1 MSRRKGF
8 TLIELLVVIS
18 IIALLV
24 SVLMPALNKAKQS
37 AYAAICKHNLHEWGL
52 IWKFYV
58 DEYSKDGKKKGFF
71 GDRGSSNDWPVC
83 IWEYY
88 WDSKDSE
95 TLQGM
100 LFCRAAMKTWEE
112 GGRNPYMAWFNQ
124 DDQDDWE
131 DEYGVDWLVKG
142 SYVKNLWSSDETGS
156 GKVGGNRELF
166 WRTPYIRHAAY
177 APIMMCAQW
186 KDADPIPEDQPPE
199 SARAIWTPGEQEMRR
214 ACIQRHGDFV
224 NGLFMDWS
232 VRRIGLKELWEI
244 WWHRGW
250 PEDRLAAGEPDW
262 NFGTGWMLP
271 MKSYASPPPP

>member
-24 SVLMPALNKAKQS
+24 SVLMPALNKAKKS

-58 DEYSKDGKKKGFF
+58 DEYSKDGKKKDFF
-71 GDRGSSNDWPVC
+71 GDRDSSNDWPVC

-88 WDSKDSE
+88 WNSE
-95 TLQGM
+95 DAKTLQGM
-100 LFCRAAMKTWEE
+100 LLCRAAMKTKEE
-112 GGRNPYMAWFNQ
+112 GGRNPYRAWW
-124 DDQDDWE
+124 DIEDQEEWE
-131 DEYGVDWLVKG
+131 EDYDVDWQVKG
-142 SYVKNLWSSDETGS
+142 SYVINLWSSDETGS
-156 GKVGGNRELF
+156 GKVEDDRELF
-166 WRTPYIRHAAY
+166 WRTPYAKHVSY

-186 KDADPIPEDQPPE
+186 KDADPLPSDDPPE
-199 SARAIWTPGEQEMRR
+199 HPFDDWQAGDNEMKR
-214 ACIQRHGDFV
+214 ACLQRHGDFV

-232 VRRIGLKELWEI
+232 VRRIGLKELWEL

-250 PEDRLAAGEPDW
+250 PEDRPLAGEPDW
-262 NFGTGWMLP
+262 ATEAPWMLP
-271 MKSYASPPPP
+271 MKSYAP